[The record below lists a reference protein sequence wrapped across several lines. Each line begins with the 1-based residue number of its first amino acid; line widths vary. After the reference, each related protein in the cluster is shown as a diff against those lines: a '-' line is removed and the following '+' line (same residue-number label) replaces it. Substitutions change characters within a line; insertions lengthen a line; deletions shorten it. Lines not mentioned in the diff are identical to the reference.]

1 LYILVIGIYW
11 YYCLVTYYLKYRPKN
26 IDELD
31 STHAKKLLGEIL
43 KSKSIPH
50 ALLFTGPRGI
60 GKTSSARIVA
70 KVINCSNKKGI
81 TPCEKCDLCR
91 SIARGN
97 CVDVIEMDAAS
108 HRGIEDAKE
117 LINGIKLVPAIA
129 AKKIYI
135 IDEAHML
142 TTEAFNVLL
151 KTLEEPP
158 DHVIFI
164 LATTNR
170 EKIIPTILSRTV
182 EVQFGLA
189 TLAELINS
197 LGRIVAGE
205 KLKVADSVL
214 QLVAEVAHGSF
225 RDAAKKLEQLVV
237 SNALEE
243 GSAREVLLGRD
254 FASHSASLLSAL
266 DQRDATAAVE
276 EIETALD
283 LGVELKALM
292 TDVVDKLMIKVKN
305 GEREMLG
312 LVDLLMTA
320 SVKAKDA
327 ILEQIP
333 YEIAI
338 IKWCDENTTPKT
350 SAVADQPVVENDRWN
365 GLREKIKKA
374 QIQSGDGLAKKIL
387 LE

>member
-1 LYILVIGIYW
+1 M
-11 YYCLVTYYLKYRPKN
+11 TYYLKYRPKN

-31 STHAKKLLGEIL
+31 SVAAKKLLGEIL
-43 KSKSIPH
+43 KSESIPH

-70 KVINCSNKKGI
+70 KIINCPNKKGI
-81 TPCEKCDLCR
+81 VPCEKCDLCK
-91 SIARGN
+91 SIAKGN
-97 CVDVIEMDAAS
+97 CIDVIEMDAAS

-117 LINGIKLVPAIA
+117 LITGIKLMPATA
-129 AKKIYI
+129 VKKVYI

-158 DHVIFI
+158 DHVVFI

-182 EVQFGLA
+182 EVQFDLA
-189 TLAELINS
+189 SIEELLGS
-197 LGRIVAGE
+197 LTRIIEGE
-205 KLKVADSVL
+205 KLQADKEVL
-214 QLVAEVAHGSF
+214 ELVAKEADGSF
-225 RDAAKKLEQLVV
+225 RDAAKLLEQLVV
-237 SNALEE
+237 SNALEIDT
-243 GSAREVLLGRD
+243 AREVLLGHD
-254 FASHSASLLSAL
+254 FESHSTALLLAL
-266 DQRDATAAVE
+266 TQKDGVLAVE
-276 EIETALD
+276 EIEKAMV

-292 TDVVDKLMIKVKN
+292 AEVVGQLMTKIKE
-305 GEREMLG
+305 GEREILG

-327 ILEQIP
+327 LIEQVP

-338 IKWCDENTTPKT
+338 IKWCDEVKT
-350 SAVADQPVVENDRWN
+350 IPTKSVDDRWN
-365 GLREKIKKA
+365 GLKERIKKA
-374 QIQSGDGLAKKIL
+374 QIQSGPGLAKKIL

>member
-1 LYILVIGIYW
+1 M
-11 YYCLVTYYLKYRPKN
+11 TYYLKYRPKN

-31 STHAKKLLGEIL
+31 SAAAKKLLGEIL
-43 KSKSIPH
+43 KNNSFPH

-70 KVINCSNKKGI
+70 KVINCPYKKGI
-81 TPCEKCDLCR
+81 VPCEKCDLCK
-91 SIARGN
+91 SIAKGN
-97 CVDVIEMDAAS
+97 CIDVIEMDAAS

-117 LINGIKLVPAIA
+117 LINGIKLVPATA
-129 AKKIYI
+129 DKKVYI

-158 DHVIFI
+158 KHVVFI

-189 TLAELINS
+189 SIQELLAS
-197 LGRIVAGE
+197 LMRIVAGE
-205 KLKVADSVL
+205 KLQVDKGVL
-214 QLVAEVAHGSF
+214 ELVAKAAHGSF
-225 RDAAKKLEQLVV
+225 RDAAKLLEQLVI
-237 SNALEE
+237 SSALSQTAASEI
-243 GSAREVLLGRD
+243 LLGKNFED
-254 FASHSASLLSAL
+254 YTNSLLSVIDERNASL
-266 DQRDATAAVE
+266 AVGLIDE
-276 EIETALD
+276 TIEAGVD
-283 LGVELKALM
+283 LEGLM
-292 TDVVDKLMIKVKN
+292 SNLTQKLMARVVA
-305 GEREMLG
+305 GEKDIIS

-327 ILEQIP
+327 LLEQVP
-333 YEIAI
+333 YQIAI
-338 IKWCDENTTPKT
+338 IKWCDENSKVKKT
-350 SAVADQPVVENDRWN
+350 EGDRWN
-365 GLREKIKKA
+365 GLKERIKKA
-374 QIQSGDGLAKKIL
+374 QIQSGPGLAKKIL